1 MKHLRPHF
9 KSMLLVGLPLVGGN
23 LAQFSISIV
32 DTAMLGRYNA
42 EALAASILAGS
53 FYFIVFIVG
62 GGFSFAVMPM
72 VAAHDVRGED
82 AQVRRVTRM
91 ALWLSFI
98 YAAASFPLLFFSKPI
113 FLALGQSEILSTL
126 SQDYLQIAAFG
137 MFPALLGITF
147 RNYLSGLKHTSIV
160 LWATLAG
167 LVLNILMNWI
177 LIFGR
182 FGAPEMGI
190 RGAATASVGVQL
202 LVMLVMIA
210 YINRHLARHEL
221 FKNLWRPDWAA
232 LITVSKLGLPIG
244 LTYLAE
250 TGLFSAT
257 AVMMGWIGT
266 IELAAHGIALQLA
279 AITFMVHLGLSQG
292 ATTLVGNAY
301 GLNDRS
307 AQRRLGVVSIAM
319 TTAFAAVAILVF
331 LTIPGPL
338 LALFLD
344 TSQATSP
351 AILASGIGLITVAAA
366 FQLADGLQA
375 AGLGLLRGIQ
385 DVRIP
390 FIYAAISYWL
400 IGMPTSYFLG
410 FTLGYGGK
418 GVWAGLVTGLTAA
431 AILLL
436 ARYWRKTR
444 A

>member
-9 KSMLLVGLPLVGGN
+9 KSLLIVGLPLVGGN

-53 FYFIVFIVG
+53 LYFILFIVG

-82 AQVRRVTRM
+82 TQVRRVTRM
-91 ALWLSFI
+91 ALWLSFF
-98 YAAASFPLLFFSKPI
+98 YAVAVFPIMFFSKPV
-113 FLALGQSEILSTL
+113 FLALGQTEILASL
-126 SQDYLQIAAFG
+126 SEDYLQIAAFG
-137 MFPALLGITF
+137 MFPALLGITL
-147 RNYLSGLKHTSIV
+147 RNYLSGLKHTNV
-160 LWATLAG
+160 VMWATLAG
-167 LVLNILMNWI
+167 LFLNILMNWV

-182 FGAPEMGI
+182 WGAPEMGI
-190 RGAATASVGVQL
+190 RGAASASVGVQI
-202 LVMLVMIA
+202 LVMLILIA

-221 FKNLWRPDWAA
+221 FKNLWRSDWGA
-232 LITVSKLGLPIG
+232 LVTVFRLGVPIG
-244 LTYLAE
+244 MTYLAE

-257 AVMMGWIGT
+257 AVMMGWLGT

-301 GLNDRS
+301 GMDDRT
-307 AQRRLGVVSIAM
+307 AQRRLGVATILMTSVFAGAM
-319 TTAFAAVAILVF
+319 IIVF
-331 LTIPGPL
+331 VTIPRPL

-351 AILASGIGLITVAAA
+351 AILASGVGLIMVAAF

-385 DVRIP
+385 DVRVP
-390 FIYAAISYWL
+390 FIYAVISYWL
-400 IGMPTSYFLG
+400 VGMPTSYVLG
-410 FTLGYGGK
+410 FTLGYGGQ
-418 GVWAGLVTGLTAA
+418 GIWAGLVTGLTTA
-431 AILLL
+431 AIFLLI
-436 ARYWRKTR
+436 RYRRKTR
-444 A
+444 L